1 MAELQTKAISDI
13 ELQSP
18 STTIVLLGKVWKD
31 IKKNIC
37 VRFPFRRILQFDAL
51 SAEDKDYLIKQ
62 NKTILFLSD
71 NL

>member
-1 MAELQTKAISDI
+1 MAELQTKAISNI
-13 ELQSP
+13 EQQSP
-18 STTIVLLGKVWKD
+18 DTAIVLLGKVWKD

-37 VRFPFRRILQFDAL
+37 LRFPFRKILQFDVL

-62 NKTILFLSD
+62 NKRILFLSD